1 LEDKEGGIRDR
12 GFASFRVPLSFF
24 PLFKAETMKKLELI
38 MLRHG
43 VTDHNTGLRLTGWGD
58 PELNPTG
65 LQQAED
71 TAKELT
77 AKFKFE
83 AIYTSTLKRA
93 IQTAAPFVRLTG
105 LTPVR
110 MDSLKEYNFGEM
122 EGRTIQ
128 EMKEHFPEMFAAWR
142 KADEPDFSWPGGE
155 KRSVF
160 HGRVDTAIWEI
171 SRAEIQQGHKLALI
185 VGHGAAL
192 AGFVT
197 EILTGNPLG
206 WREYLLENCQ
216 HYHIKIV
223 YDPAKPIEKQSVR
236 MEVVSM
242 GTKLEWI
249 PGT

>member
-1 LEDKEGGIRDR
+1 MKELD
-12 GFASFRVPLSFF
+12 
-24 PLFKAETMKKLELI
+24 LI

-58 PELNPTG
+58 PELNETG
-65 LQQAED
+65 KHQAED
-71 TAKELT
+71 TAKELI
-77 AKFKFE
+77 AKFQFE

-93 IQTAAPFVRLTG
+93 IQTAAPFARLTG
-105 LTPVR
+105 LTPLQ
-110 MDSLKEYNFGEM
+110 MENLKEYNFGEM

-160 HGRVDTAIWEI
+160 HGRVDTAIWEVI
-171 SRAEIQQGHKLALI
+171 RNEVLANHQTVLI

-206 WREYLLENCQ
+206 WREYLLDNCQ
-216 HYHIKIV
+216 YYHLRII
-223 YDPAKPIEKQSVR
+223 YNPAKPIEKQSVG
-236 MEVVSM
+236 MDIISM
-242 GTKLEWI
+242 GTKLEWL
-249 PGT
+249 PGN